1 MSRPRGRPSAGY
13 SRMRHVRLRLE
24 EDAGL
29 VALGQALGLPP
40 SRLIRCL
47 IREAITGGPDFFDNG
62 EVELRTMRQH
72 LTAIGRNLN
81 QLTRAV
87 HRGEAVE
94 IAELRR
100 VINAARLQVA
110 AVEEL
115 HLQTIETAAKRA
127 WWPLYRA
134 VGLLPPFDPAAQPHA
149 AHGGPARPP
158 GPGSGRAERKA
169 AGAPDE

>member
-1 MSRPRGRPSAGY
+1 MGRPRGRPSAAY
-13 SRMRHVRLRLE
+13 SEVGRVRLRQE
-24 EDAGL
+24 ESTGL
-29 VALGQALGLPP
+29 KALAQALGLTP
-40 SRLIRCL
+40 SRIIRCL
-47 IREAITGGPDFFDNG
+47 IREAITGGPDFFNNG

-100 VINAARLQVA
+100 VINAARIQVS

-115 HLQTIETAAKRA
+115 HMRTIEVAAKRA
-127 WWPLYRA
+127 WGPLYRE
-134 VGLLPPFDPAAQPHA
+134 VGLIPPFDTETQNHA
-149 AHGGPARPP
+149 ANGGPARPP
-158 GPGSGRAERKA
+158 SRGPGRAERAPA
-169 AGAPDE
+169 AVQDK

>member
-1 MSRPRGRPSAGY
+1 MSRPRGRPSAAY

-29 VALGQALGLPP
+29 VALGQALGLSP
-40 SRLIRCL
+40 SRIIRSL
-47 IREAITGGPDFFDNG
+47 IREAITGGPAFFDNG

-94 IAELRR
+94 IAALQR
-100 VINAARLQVA
+100 VIHAARLQVA

-115 HLQTIETAAKRA
+115 HLRTIETAAKRA
-127 WWPLYRA
+127 WWPLYRE
-134 VGLLPPFDPAAQPHA
+134 VGLRPPFDPAAHPHA
-149 AHGGPARPP
+149 AHGSPARPP
-158 GPGSGRAERKA
+158 GPGRAAREA
-169 AGAPDE
+169 AGVPDE

>member
-1 MSRPRGRPSAGY
+1 MGRPKQKPQHVRSLVAG
-13 SRMRHVRLRLE
+13 VRLREE

-29 VALGQALGLPP
+29 KALGHALHLSP
-40 SRLIRCL
+40 SRIIRCL

-94 IAELRR
+94 IAELQR

-115 HLQTIETAAKRA
+115 HLRTIVTAAKRA
-127 WWPLYRA
+127 WRPLYRA
-134 VGLLPPFDPAAQPHA
+134 VGLLPPFDHAAQTHA
-149 AHGGPARPP
+149 AHGGPARLP
-158 GPGSGRAERKA
+158 GPGRAEREA
-169 AGAPDE
+169 AGVPDE